1 MFICTVI
8 AVELADTDNI
18 SDTTF
23 PDPNSNFNISS
34 SILIPASYI
43 HERSMITGKLYA
55 PI

>member
-1 MFICTVI
+1 MFICVVI
-8 AVELADTDNI
+8 AVELVDADNI

-23 PDPNSNFNISS
+23 PDPNSNFDISS
-34 SILIPASYI
+34 SIFIPESYI